1 MELLLTTWR
10 VLRFGV
16 YEFNMSVNERIE
28 VKVNE
33 CLSNL
38 HRNVRL
44 MRNESGLLKFQM
56 SDVVLKRRK
65 EGVR

>member
-1 MELLLTTWR
+1 MLLTTWR

-16 YEFNMSVNERIE
+16 YEINMYVNERIE

>member
-1 MELLLTTWR
+1 MLLTTWR

-16 YEFNMSVNERIE
+16 YEFNMYVNERIE
-28 VKVNE
+28 VKLNE

>member
-1 MELLLTTWR
+1 MLLTTWR

-16 YEFNMSVNERIE
+16 YEFNMYVNERIE

>member
-1 MELLLTTWR
+1 MLLTTWR
-10 VLRFGV
+10 VLRFGI
-16 YEFNMSVNERIE
+16 YEFNMYVNERIE

-56 SDVVLKRRK
+56 TDVVLKRRK

>member
-1 MELLLTTWR
+1 MLLTTWR

-16 YEFNMSVNERIE
+16 YEFNMYVNERIE

-44 MRNESGLLKFQM
+44 MRKESGLLKFQM

>member
-1 MELLLTTWR
+1 M
-10 VLRFGV
+10 
-16 YEFNMSVNERIE
+16 YVNERIE
-28 VKVNE
+28 VKLNE

>member
-1 MELLLTTWR
+1 MLLTTWR

-16 YEFNMSVNERIE
+16 YEFNMYVNERIE

-38 HRNVRL
+38 HRNLRL
-44 MRNESGLLKFQM
+44 MRKESGLLKFQM

>member
-1 MELLLTTWR
+1 MLLTTWR
-10 VLRFGV
+10 VLRFGI
-16 YEFNMSVNERIE
+16 YEFNMYVNERIE